1 MTPKTAQTLRINMV
15 DCQIRTTD
23 VTNLDVLDAFLTV
36 PREVF
41 VPTNRVE
48 LAYMDEEIAITDKS
62 SDYQRYMLAPSPLA
76 KLVQLAKLEKD
87 DVVLNIG
94 CGSGY
99 AAAILAKLASSVI
112 TVECDS
118 GIAEKARSALS
129 ELSVDNA
136 VVVEGPLEKGWAGEA
151 PYDVILLNGSVDEVP
166 SIIFDQLRDGGHL
179 VAVIGSGNA
188 AKAMIYTKSGSSV
201 SGRDVFNTSIPA
213 LPGFAKT
220 PEFEF

>member
-1 MTPKTAQTLRINMV
+1 MNPKTAQMLRTNMV

-23 VTNLDVLDAFLTV
+23 VTNLDVLEAFLTV
-36 PREVF
+36 PREAF
-41 VPTNRVE
+41 VPASRVD

-62 SDYQRYMLAPSPLA
+62 ADFPRYMLAPSPLA
-76 KLVQLAKLEKD
+76 KLVQLAKVKKD

-94 CGSGY
+94 CGVGY

-112 TVECDS
+112 TVESDA
-118 GIAEKARSALS
+118 GLAEKARANLI

-136 VVVEGPLEKGWAGEA
+136 VVVTGPLEDGWASEA

-166 SIIFDQLRDGGHL
+166 AKIFGQLRDGGHL
-179 VAVIGSGNA
+179 IAVIGAGNA
-188 AKAMIYTKSGSSV
+188 AKAMIYTKSGTSI

-213 LPGFAKT
+213 LPGFAKI

>member
-1 MTPKTAQTLRINMV
+1 MTPKTAQTLRTNMV

-23 VTNLDVLDAFLTV
+23 VTNLDVLEAFLTV
-36 PREVF
+36 PREAF
-41 VPTNRVE
+41 VPPSRIE

-62 SDYQRYMLAPSPLA
+62 ADYQRYMLAPSPLA
-76 KLVQLAKLEKD
+76 KLVQLAKLHKD

-112 TVECDS
+112 AVECDS
-118 GIAEKARSALS
+118 AIAEKARATLS

-151 PYDVILLNGSVDEVP
+151 PYDVILINGSVDEVP
-166 SIIFDQLRDGGHL
+166 AVVFDQLRDGGHL
-179 VAVIGSGNA
+179 VAVIGAGNA
-188 AKAMIYTKSGSSV
+188 AKAMIYTKTGSSV

>member
-1 MTPKTAQTLRINMV
+1 MNPKTAQKLRTNMV

-23 VTNLDVLDAFLTV
+23 VTNLDVLEAFLTV
-36 PREVF
+36 PREAF
-41 VPTNRVE
+41 VPAGRVE
-48 LAYMDEEIAITDKS
+48 LAYMDEEMSITDKS
-62 SDYQRYMLAPSPLA
+62 ADYQRYMLAPSPLA
-76 KLVQLAKLEKD
+76 KLVQLAKVKKD

-94 CGSGY
+94 CGTGY
-99 AAAILAKLASSVI
+99 ASAVLAKLASSVI
-112 TVECDS
+112 ALECDAAL
-118 GIAEKARSALS
+118 AEKAAATLS

-136 VVVEGPLEKGWAGEA
+136 VVVQGPLEKGWSSEA

-166 SIIFDQLRDGGHL
+166 KMIFDQLRDGGHL
-179 VAVIGSGNA
+179 VAVIGAGNA

-213 LPGFAKT
+213 LPGFAKI